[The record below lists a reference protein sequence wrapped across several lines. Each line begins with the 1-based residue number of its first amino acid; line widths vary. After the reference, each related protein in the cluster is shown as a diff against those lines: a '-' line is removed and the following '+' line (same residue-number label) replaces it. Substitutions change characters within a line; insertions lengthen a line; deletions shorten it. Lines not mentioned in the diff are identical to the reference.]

1 MNTTEMKYKL
11 NQLGELMKLKQER
24 QTEFDLKNQD
34 LDENINGLKAELKTF
49 FLERKESEKTDLLEV
64 SYRKGAVRW
73 DSKGLKEYSKVHPE
87 IKAYQVVGEPT
98 IAFTLVKPEAA

>member
-24 QTEFDLKNQD
+24 QTEFDLKNHD

-49 FLERKESEKTDLLEV
+49 FLERKESEKTDL
-64 SYRKGAVRW
+64 
-73 DSKGLKEYSKVHPE
+73 
-87 IKAYQVVGEPT
+87 VVGEPT